1 MSNKYVATKNGLFK
15 DGKPVPLEF
24 GNEEQIKAI
33 RKYEKNS
40 GVLETEQGLHIE
52 PDYICKA
59 EGTFTC
65 TCGRNVYY
73 EIDCDSEG
81 DVDPFVGETVNC
93 HGCGNEYE
101 FSVNDADEI
110 FVSRNY
116 NPEK

>member
-1 MSNKYVATKNGLFK
+1 MSKDYVATKNGLFYK
-15 DGKPVPLEF
+15 GNPVPLEF

-59 EGTFTC
+59 EGSFTC

-73 EIDCDSEG
+73 ELDCDSEG
-81 DVDPFVGETVNC
+81 DVDPFVGETVKC
-93 HGCGNEYE
+93 HSCGNEYI
-101 FSVNDADEI
+101 FTVNEADEI

-116 NPEK
+116 NSED